1 MTLTTRTSMIAFA
14 ILASALTDPAVAA
27 EGNPARRTVAPQS
40 IERTL
45 VGAWQTRVRPRNCE
59 TGEVAPIAG
68 LRGLFT
74 FHEGGTASEY
84 GVPPGM
90 TPAMRSPGHGVWRR
104 EPGWQT
110 YTFAFTYYRYDV
122 SGAYAGQ
129 QRVTSVLELDA
140 SGDAFV
146 ANSSIE
152 GFDANDNL
160 ILTACGQAVGSR
172 FQ

>member
-1 MTLTTRTSMIAFA
+1 VNQYYFYVHDRDWGHQVNRKF
-14 ILASALTDPAVAA
+14 PAAQ
-27 EGNPARRTVAPQS
+27 G
-40 IERTL
+40 ERTL
-45 VGAWQTRVRPRNCE
+45 VGAWQTRVRPGNCE

-74 FHEGGTASEY
+74 FHEGGTASEF

-90 TPAMRSPGHGVWRR
+90 SPAMRSPGHGVWRR
-104 EPGWQT
+104 EPGWHQYT
-110 YTFAFTYYRYDV
+110 YAFTYDRYDA

-129 QRVTSVLELDA
+129 QTVTSVLELDVT
-140 SGDAFV
+140 GDAFTS
-146 ANSSIE
+146 NSTVE

-160 ILTACGQAVGSR
+160 VLTACAQAVGSR

>member
-1 MTLTTRTSMIAFA
+1 VNQYYFYVHDRDWGHQVNRKF
-14 ILASALTDPAVAA
+14 PAAQ
-27 EGNPARRTVAPQS
+27 G
-40 IERTL
+40 ERTL
-45 VGAWQTRVRPRNCE
+45 VGAWQTRVRPGNCE

-74 FHEGGTASEY
+74 FHEGGTASEF

-90 TPAMRSPGHGVWRR
+90 SPRCAVPDTVCGAANPAGTSTR
-104 EPGWQT
+104 
-110 YTFAFTYYRYDV
+110 AFTYYRYDA

-129 QRVTSVLELDA
+129 QTVTSVQELDVT
-140 SGDAFV
+140 GDAFIS
-146 ANSSIE
+146 NSTVE

-160 ILTACGQAVGSR
+160 VLTACAQAVGSR